1 MELIRRILII
11 QDSFSQY
18 VFSYPSLCVFFLS
31 ISLIFPNT
39 ELSRNIKDFQNFNDP
54 YSKFYKKIEIKKN
67 KPDTLNKKIKLQKIS
82 NSHTKISRNQIA
94 HSVSK
99 LHLSFFE
106 KKNHLNFNERMRRI
120 IISFLQFEAISR
132 KRFNRGTKS
141 LSTQAEL
148 EDLAEHIV
156 ESRWY
161 REAIKR
167 FSSNN
172 AYGFSEERLLR
183 VLFSIQVASNSFDI
197 PYPALFCL
205 FFQES
210 KFDFLAN
217 SHTGAKGIGQ
227 LTSIAIKE
235 ISRLRN
241 NQKRE
246 LLLQKTAAHL
256 NKVYTDP
263 QINLWLK
270 KLGFKIELPNILP
283 IPKKIEFTKINSAFI
298 KDVGFELV
306 KRGHSYGANIG
317 LLWYLSKKIRRGRIL
332 SEPYALTHK
341 VFSQML
347 ADRYASSPSSTYNI
361 ETNILA
367 STMLF
372 NHYYRY
378 KWQHGKE
385 LFNLK
390 EDTRTILAAS
400 AYNHGQS
407 GMRRFLINLK
417 HEFPALNF
425 KNLSANKLSNYF
437 TQPRLSKALKRPKYK
452 IREASRHVKN
462 IMKCSSKRPNFIKY
476 PNTKI

>member
-1 MELIRRILII
+1 MELNRRILII
-11 QDSFSQY
+11 QDSFRNF
-18 VFSYPSLCVFFLS
+18 VFSYPFLFVVFLS
-31 ISLIFPNT
+31 ISLTIPKT
-39 ELSRNIKDFQNFNDP
+39 EVSRNIQDFHNFNDP
-54 YSKFYKKIEIKKN
+54 YLKFYKIIEIKKN
-67 KPDTLNKKIKLQKIS
+67 KPEILNK
-82 NSHTKISRNQIA
+82 TKKPLKKSDPQSEIRGNQIA

-106 KKNHLNFNERMRRI
+106 KKKYLNFNEKMRRI
-120 IISFLQFEAISR
+120 IISFLQFESISR

-172 AYGFSEERLLR
+172 SYGFSEERLLR

-217 SHTGAKGIGQ
+217 SHTGAKGVGQ

-263 QINLWLK
+263 QINLWLE
-270 KLGFKIELPNILP
+270 KLGFKIDLPNIPP
-283 IPKKIEFTKINSAFI
+283 IPKKIEFTKIDSAFM
-298 KDVGFELV
+298 KDVGVELV
-306 KRGHSYGANIG
+306 KSGHSYGANIG

-332 SEPYALTHK
+332 SKPYAYTHK

-347 ADRYASSPSSTYNI
+347 ADRYASSPSSAYNI

-378 KWQHGKE
+378 KWQQGKE
-385 LFNLK
+385 LFNLQ
-390 EDTRTILAAS
+390 EDTRAILAAS

-407 GMRRFLINLK
+407 GMRRFLKNLK
-417 HEFPALNF
+417 NEFPLLNF
-425 KNLSANKLSNYF
+425 KNLSAKKLSNYF
-437 TQPRLSKALKRPKYK
+437 THNRLKKAIQRSKNK